1 MAVTEVKIQV
11 FQKML
16 EKKLFPD
23 NMFIQYSRNGEDANA
38 DTVNIP
44 QSSGGNEP
52 VLGGV
57 NSGYDDYSNNLAHA
71 TVLTAAIRV
80 NQKKSYSNTIVRLP
94 EPYVYETLQDV
105 VLSYNKANE
114 IATEEADNINTAV
127 ANYLAIAWSP
137 TVAARIFPT
146 TGLPNPKVSTTE
158 QKRVSGLAAGG
169 YAGNVKRFEYSDL
182 VKMLKEIRKQ
192 NITGGRWFALITPE
206 LWDDLLRIN
215 EVVDYEKTG
224 NQTMLKNG
232 IVGSWGGVNFLEP
245 RQNDRWNANIMYD
258 VSGGVG
264 AEVPVAYGTALST
277 NMVSA
282 MLIWNENY
290 VEKCL
295 GQLMFFSRLRD
306 PLYMGD
312 IVNWG
317 VRVGGTSRRLD
328 EKGTMA
334 FYEAKT
340 T

>member
-1 MAVTEVKIQV
+1 MAVTEVKVQV

-23 NMFIQYSRNGEDANA
+23 NTFIQYSRNGENVNA

-44 QSSGGNEP
+44 QSSGGSEP

-57 NSGYDDYSNNLAHA
+57 NSGYDDVANNLANA
-71 TVLTAAIRV
+71 TALTPIIRV
-80 NQKKSYSNTIVRLP
+80 NTKKSYSNTIIRLP
-94 EPYVYETLQDV
+94 HPYVYETLQDQ

-114 IATEEADNINTAV
+114 IATEEAENINQAV
-127 ANYLAIAWSP
+127 ANYIAIAWQP
-137 TVAARIFPT
+137 TVAANIFPT
-146 TGLPNPKVSTTE
+146 TGLPNPKVSSTE
-158 QKRVSGLAAGG
+158 QKRTSTVATGG
-169 YAGNVKRFEYSDL
+169 YVGLVKRFEHSDL

-192 NITGGRWFALITPE
+192 NITGGRWFALITPDQWE
-206 LWDDLLRIN
+206 DLLRIP
-215 EVVDYEKTG
+215 EIVDYEKTG
-224 NQTMLKNG
+224 NQTMLKQG

-245 RQNDRWNANIMYD
+245 RQNDRWNANILYD
-258 VSGGVG
+258 VTSTP
-264 AEVPVAYGTALST
+264 VPVAYGGTLST
-277 NMVSA
+277 AMVSG
-282 MLIWNENY
+282 MLIWNENF
-290 VEKCL
+290 VEKSV
-295 GQLMFFSRLRD
+295 GGLMFFSRLAD
-306 PLYMGD
+306 PIYMGD